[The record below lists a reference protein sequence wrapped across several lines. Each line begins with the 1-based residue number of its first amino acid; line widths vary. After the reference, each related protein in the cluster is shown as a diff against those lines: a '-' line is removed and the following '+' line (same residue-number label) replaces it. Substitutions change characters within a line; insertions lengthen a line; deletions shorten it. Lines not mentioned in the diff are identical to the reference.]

1 MPLHIVILYG
11 LVGSFGAVAVI
22 VGLWGFSV
30 YITRLGTE
38 RRVESRDEGLDIME
52 WAVVI
57 MVVVVLLAGLLRY
70 LVQI

>member
-1 MPLHIVILYG
+1 MPLYLVILYG
-11 LVGSFGAVAVI
+11 LIGAFGALALIIGV
-22 VGLWGFSV
+22 WGFNV

-38 RRVESRDEGLDIME
+38 RRLESRDDGLEIME

-70 LVQI
+70 LTA

>member
-1 MPLHIVILYG
+1 MSLHIVILYG
-11 LVGSFGAVAVI
+11 LIGAFGAVAVI
-22 VGLWGFSV
+22 VGMWGFTV

-38 RRVESRDEGLDIME
+38 RRVETRDEGLEIME

-70 LVQI
+70 LIA

>member
-1 MPLHIVILYG
+1 MPLYLIILYG
-11 LVGSFGAVAVI
+11 LIGSFAAIAVI
-22 VGLWGFSV
+22 VAIWGFTV

-38 RRVESRDEGLDIME
+38 RRVESRDEGLEIME

-70 LVQI
+70 LVQA

>member
-1 MPLHIVILYG
+1 MSLHIIIVYG
-11 LVGSFGAVAVI
+11 LVGAFGAIAI
-22 VGLWGFSV
+22 MVGLWGFNV

-38 RRVESRDEGLDIME
+38 RRVESRDEGLEIMQ

-70 LVQI
+70 LIQG

>member
-1 MPLHIVILYG
+1 MPLHIIILHG
-11 LVGSFGAVAVI
+11 LIGAFGAIAVI
-22 VGLWGFSV
+22 VMAWGFVV

-38 RRVESRDEGLDIME
+38 RRLESRDEGLEIMQ

-70 LVQI
+70 LTSV